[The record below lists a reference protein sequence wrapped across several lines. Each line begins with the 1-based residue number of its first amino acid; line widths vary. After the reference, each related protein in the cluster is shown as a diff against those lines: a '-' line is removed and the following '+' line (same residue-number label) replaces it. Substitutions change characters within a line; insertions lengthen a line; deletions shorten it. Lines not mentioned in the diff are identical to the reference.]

1 MIRFIRLVILIIAF
15 LVTQVFGN
23 GDPYDTGT
31 NYEIPVEVTPQQS
44 KSSVTPG
51 DKPLLIT
58 GQRWWPPGR
67 GGEFPEM
74 ISYKDE
80 TGIISTY
87 SAAGPTNTKGHP
99 FFEAIGSNGRAC
111 ITCHQPSDGMTLS
124 VKTIRSRW
132 KDTHGKDPLFAA
144 VDGSNCPNL
153 PQDLESSHSLL
164 LDHGLFRIFR
174 PWPPR
179 DFDGNAIK
187 PEFSIE
193 VVHDP
198 AGCNT
203 NPIYGLNSAM
213 PSISV
218 YRRPRPA
225 TNLKYITAVGFP
237 FEPKNGMPLPKD
249 PETGEL
255 ISGNI
260 MADARARTLK
270 EQAIDAMHTHL
281 QISGAPNQEQ
291 LKRIIEFENQLFT
304 AQTYDNRGGSL
315 TANGVRGG
323 PMLLAQSRPGVLK
336 SSNRF
341 PMWDEYENWT
351 NLKEKPQG
359 MSDEQFAFRQSVGRG
374 VDFFRNKTFLISD
387 TAGITSMNFGNPV
400 RNDCNFCHNMYRFGN
415 DVAPGQVD
423 LGTTNQPFADPMPY
437 LPLFKLTC
445 DKKSPPHP
453 HLGRVIYSVD
463 PGYALTTGKCADI
476 GKITIQS
483 MRGLAARAPY
493 FANGSV
499 VSIRNIVEFY
509 NRRFYMDMTDQEIED
524 LTNLMSVL

>member
-1 MIRFIRLVILIIAF
+1 MIRLARFSIPLLVILVIETCGSGN
-15 LVTQVFGN
+15 LQVTAENIYSQSAPSLSSN
-23 GDPYDTGT
+23 GKPALYTG
-31 NYEIPVEVTPQQS
+31 P
-44 KSSVTPG
+44 
-51 DKPLLIT
+51 
-58 GQRWWPPGR
+58 RWWPPGS

-74 ISYKDE
+74 ISYEDE

-87 SAAGPTNTKGHP
+87 NTAGPTDTTGHP

-111 ITCHQPSDGMTLS
+111 VTCHQPSDGMTLS
-124 VKTIRSRW
+124 VKTIQERW
-132 KDTHGKDPLFAA
+132 KDSDGNDPLFAA
-144 VDGSNCPNL
+144 IDGSNCPDL
-153 PQDLESSHSLL
+153 PQKLKSSHTLL
-164 LDHGLFRIFR
+164 LEHGLFRIFR
-174 PWPPR
+174 PWPPKR
-179 DFDGNAIK
+179 FGGKTIA

-198 AGCNT
+198 TGCNT
-203 NPIYGLNSAM
+203 GPTYGLNSTN

-237 FEPKNGMPLPKD
+237 FEPKNGMPLPRD
-249 PETGEL
+249 PESGEL

-260 MADARARTLK
+260 MSDARARTLK
-270 EQAIDAMHTHL
+270 EQAIDAMISHL
-281 QISGAPNQEQ
+281 QIRGTPDPEQ
-291 LKRIIEFENQLFT
+291 LKRIIEFENNLYT

-315 TANGVRGG
+315 TGEGVRGG
-323 PMLLAQSRPGVLK
+323 PELLAQSRPAVLN
-336 SSNRF
+336 SSRRF
-341 PMWDEYENWT
+341 PMWDEFEGWR
-351 NLKEKPQG
+351 NLNEKPLG
-359 MSDEQFAFRQSVGRG
+359 MSEEQFAFRQSVGRG
-374 VDFFRNKTFLISD
+374 VDFFRNRTFLITD

-445 DKKSPPHP
+445 KENYPPHP
-453 HLGRVIYSVD
+453 HLGRIIYTVD
-463 PGYALTTGKCADI
+463 PGYALTTGKCSDI
-476 GKITIQS
+476 GKITVQS

-493 FANGSV
+493 FASGSAV
-499 VSIRNIVEFY
+499 TIRGIVEY
-509 NRRFYMDMTDQEIED
+509 YDRRFYMNMTDQEKED